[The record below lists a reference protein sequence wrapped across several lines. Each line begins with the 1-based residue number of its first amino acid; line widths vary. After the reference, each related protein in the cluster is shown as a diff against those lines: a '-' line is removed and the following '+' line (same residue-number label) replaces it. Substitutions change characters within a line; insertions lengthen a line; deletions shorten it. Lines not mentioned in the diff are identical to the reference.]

1 MGGRGNICLY
11 ESANTGIRIKNNN
24 SFGEG
29 ALAGAVTKGRKQV
42 LRLSVTQDLMK
53 GSIFMR
59 SCQNS
64 ANKFNE
70 KRCMTRIILSIIS
83 IVLCTA
89 ALSASTYAWY
99 RLSIT
104 SDTNTVSTADYSL
117 SVTCDGDAQTAT
129 MSTGAYA
136 EFTTLSAASHTLTL
150 STTST
155 VSGFAVLVFDNG
167 TATKTY
173 YTTATDVT
181 CTVPAGTTLKVYAHW
196 GAPDNFSNVGEAFTT
211 GSTISFE

>member
-1 MGGRGNICLY
+1 
-11 ESANTGIRIKNNN
+11 
-24 SFGEG
+24 
-29 ALAGAVTKGRKQV
+29 
-42 LRLSVTQDLMK
+42 MK

-59 SCQNS
+59 NIQNS
-64 ANKFNE
+64 AQQFNE
-70 KRCMTRIILSIIS
+70 KRCMTRIIMSIIS

-167 TATKTY
+167 TETRTF
-173 YTTATDVT
+173 YTTTT
-181 CTVPAGTTLKVYAHW
+181 GGTVSFSLNSSATLKVYAHW
-196 GAPDNFSNVGEAFTT
+196 GEPDNFSNVGAELN
-211 GSTISFE
+211 STISFE